1 MVRCRPRLL
10 GFTISIR
17 VPLIFFLKNRINVV
31 FILIPWY
38 LFIMYMP
45 ITGLMISF
53 WSLSLFLCLHINYKI
68 EQDVYN

>member
-1 MVRCRPRLL
+1 MVRRRPR
-10 GFTISIR
+10 FHNYYTC
-17 VPLIFFLKNRINVV
+17 PFNFFLKKNRINVV

-53 WSLSLFLCLHINYKI
+53 WSLSLFSCLHINYKI